1 MRGAISTPKLMTLE
15 TRRAS
20 TKRPRQSRGSLLPVL
35 FPAALLLGASA
46 YWSSYYLA
54 DSSVRVRSPL
64 HPWLRPSG
72 YLGQSAGIL
81 ALLIFLFLWLYPLR
95 KSGRWLRWGAL
106 SSWLRIH
113 VMLALI
119 LPLIAA
125 FHASWRFDGLI
136 GLGFWAMMVVW
147 LSGIV
152 GRYLYIH
159 IPRGAAGL
167 ELSAEEITNE
177 RRDLLRE
184 IAETAGLP
192 LPQIESL
199 LRSGPT
205 SYQGL
210 GVLATLRQM
219 VRDELDRARAAR
231 ALRRI
236 CARLPQGKGRL
247 DRKALRQVVRL
258 ARRQMSLTQQA
269 RMLAATQRVFRLWH
283 VAHRPFAIVALAAV
297 LVHVGVVV
305 GLGMTWFW

>member
-1 MRGAISTPKLMTLE
+1 MTLE
-15 TRRAS
+15 RKSAATSRVRR
-20 TKRPRQSRGSLLPVL
+20 PRGSLLPAL
-35 FPAALLLGASA
+35 FPAALLFGASA
-46 YWSSYYLA
+46 WWSSYYLA
-54 DSSVRVRSPL
+54 EPGIRVRSPL
-64 HPWLRPSG
+64 HNWLRPSG
-72 YLGQSAGIL
+72 TLGQSAGIL
-81 ALLIFLFLWLYPLR
+81 ALLAFLFLWLYPLR
-95 KSGRWLRWGAL
+95 KQGRWLRWGAL

-113 VMLALI
+113 VMVALV

-167 ELSAEEITNE
+167 ELSAEEITSE
-177 RRDLLRE
+177 RRELLRE
-184 IAETAGLP
+184 IAATAGLP
-192 LPQIESL
+192 QPQVEAL
-199 LRSGPT
+199 LRSDPT

-219 VRDELDRARAAR
+219 ARDERARVRAAG

-236 CARLPQGKGRL
+236 CAQTGRGRL
-247 DRKALRQVVRL
+247 DRRALRQVVRL

-269 RMLAATQRVFRLWH
+269 RMLSATQRVFRLWH
-283 VAHRPFAIVALAAV
+283 IAHRPFAIVALVAV

-305 GLGMTWFW
+305 GLGMTWFY